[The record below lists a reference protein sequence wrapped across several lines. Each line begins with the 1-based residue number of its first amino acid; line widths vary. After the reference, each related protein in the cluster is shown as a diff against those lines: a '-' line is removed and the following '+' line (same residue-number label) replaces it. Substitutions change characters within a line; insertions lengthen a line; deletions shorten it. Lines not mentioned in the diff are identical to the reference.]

1 MLITKSVFWISSGS
15 PPRSARIGGPS
26 PHPWSFV
33 ACKPHTLRKVS
44 FWGALILQNYLNIR
58 THTYIYVCVCACMY
72 IYIYAHTHI
81 YTNNTLSIYLCIYL
95 SIYLIYL
102 DVCKYLKLFIIQTH
116 PWSWSLRTLNLVS
129 SAGLFINQMRT
140 SPKFSEAKIIH
151 VMVQNCVFWRFEFRI
166 ASEREERIREGEHP
180 LSVIGAHGGTIGK
193 QISTA
198 SKKVS
203 FPTWNLNHSE
213 PLKMKNKK
221 TRTSIF

>member
-1 MLITKSVFWISSGS
+1 M
-15 PPRSARIGGPS
+15 
-26 PHPWSFV
+26 
-33 ACKPHTLRKVS
+33 
-44 FWGALILQNYLNIR
+44 
-58 THTYIYVCVCACMY
+58 CVCACMY
-72 IYIYAHTHI
+72 IYIYMHTHIYI
-81 YTNNTLSIYLCIYL
+81 YTNNTLSIYLSIYL
-95 SIYLIYL
+95 SNLSI
-102 DVCKYLKLFIIQTH
+102 CKYLTLFIMQTH

-140 SPKFSEAKIIH
+140 SPKFSEAKMFH
-151 VMVQNCVFWRFEFRI
+151 VMVQNCVFWCFEFRI